1 MFSYVQTVVNLHKKE
16 HRARKSTIFACFSLQ
31 TVILMSSQIDYL
43 LLLIQVNAMQ
53 TLATP
58 SRRIAPLSVK
68 LEAHEKEQLAEI
80 AREKSRSV
88 HFLLCEAV
96 REYMER
102 EQARLAFNREAH
114 DAWEHY
120 QQTGLHVT
128 EDEMD
133 AWMDNLYTDKETP
146 LPVCHT

>member
-1 MFSYVQTVVNLHKKE
+1 MH
-16 HRARKSTIFACFSLQ
+16 STI
-31 TVILMSSQIDYL
+31 T
-43 LLLIQVNAMQ
+43 
-53 TLATP
+53 TP

-102 EQARLAFNREAH
+102 EKARLDFKREAH
-114 DAWEHY
+114 NAWEHY

-128 EDEMD
+128 ESELD
-133 AWMDNLYTDKETP
+133 AWIENLYTDKETA

>member
-1 MFSYVQTVVNLHKKE
+1 MDTEQEKARFCLFFPENSYTTGS
-16 HRARKSTIFACFSLQ
+16 R
-31 TVILMSSQIDYL
+31 IDYL
-43 LLLIQVNAMQ
+43 LLLQQVNAMQ
-53 TLATP
+53 T
-58 SRRIAPLSVK
+58 
-68 LEAHEKEQLAEI
+68 LAEI

>member
-1 MFSYVQTVVNLHKKE
+1 
-16 HRARKSTIFACFSLQ
+16 
-31 TVILMSSQIDYL
+31 
-43 LLLIQVNAMQ
+43 
-53 TLATP
+53 
-58 SRRIAPLSVK
+58 
-68 LEAHEKEQLAEI
+68 
-80 AREKSRSV
+80 
-88 HFLLCEAV
+88 
-96 REYMER
+96 MER

>member
-1 MFSYVQTVVNLHKKE
+1 MDTEQEKARFCLFFPENSYTTGS
-16 HRARKSTIFACFSLQ
+16 R
-31 TVILMSSQIDYL
+31 IDYL
-43 LLLIQVNAMQ
+43 LLLQQVNAMQ
-53 TLATP
+53 TLATA

-102 EQARLAFNREAH
+102 EQARLAFNRESH
-114 DAWEHY
+114 DPWDHY